1 MTQSEKEK
9 ILAKL
14 QELTS
19 LIRGVNVNEATLFD
33 RVEPTISTTAVP
45 VMPETESVPT
55 GRPVAARARI
65 NDGTM
70 TATTIA
76 SHLSKELGRTIT
88 RESVIRVGK
97 HINAKPVYRESQHQS
112 RYSPQEVATIMN
124 LYRSFSRT

>member
-33 RVEPTISTTAVP
+33 QVAPTISTTAVP
-45 VMPETESVPT
+45 ETKSVHT

>member
-45 VMPETESVPT
+45 VMPETESVHT

>member
-1 MTQSEKEK
+1 MTQSEKER
-9 ILAKL
+9 LLVKL

-19 LIRGVNVNEATLFD
+19 LIQGFQCEEETLFAHID
-33 RVEPTISTTAVP
+33 PVIQPVCDLRGQETIH
-45 VMPETESVPT
+45 T

>member
-1 MTQSEKEK
+1 MTQSEKET

-19 LIRGVNVNEATLFD
+19 LVRGVNVKEATLFD
-33 RVEPTISTTAVP
+33 QVAPTISTTAVP
-45 VMPETESVPT
+45 VKPEAESVPT

-97 HINAKPVYRESQHQS
+97 HAKPVYRESQHQS